1 MEVGIVPIIPLGFA
15 FFLPFIAFITG
26 RRRGVV
32 IAYSL
37 VGLLATFISALWLF
51 NEVYSSNGPLVYA
64 LGNWIA
70 PIGIVLEVDLM
81 GAILVLLTAFLFLMA
96 GIYAVEYLS
105 HDHGIEFF
113 YTSLLG
119 LEAGLIG
126 LFMTG
131 DAFNTFVMLEVTGA
145 SAYALVGFYRSRSEA
160 VEGAFKYG
168 ISGATATTLYFLAL
182 GFIYA
187 SFGTLNMADLS
198 AKFHGISFPVTTK
211 LFGEPTL
218 ALAIFFA
225 LTLSMV
231 IVKSAIFPGHYWL
244 PYAHSAAPSPVS
256 ALLSGLVV
264 SGGVYLLARYL
275 YTVFYGLPFWKTLS
289 VVLLTLGA
297 ASALL
302 SSIMMV
308 VQKDVKRLVAYSTIL
323 HMGYLVMAL
332 GVGTQLALTAFL
344 YHTVNHAI
352 AKGMLFLTVGAF
364 IHHAGTRKIDEL
376 AGIGKKMPLTTALFA
391 LATLSLIGVPPL
403 NVFFSKMLIFNALL
417 QVSPLVASV
426 VVITSAIAAWAYF
439 RLFITLWRGKPVEGH
454 HHGHDEHEEP
464 ERHEVPLFVAV
475 NLVLGILVVIL
486 GVLAPVIIDKFF
498 HPAAVQAME
507 WQSYFDAVKR
517 LAEATFSALG

>member
-1 MEVGIVPIIPLGFA
+1 MQVGIVPIIPLGFA
-15 FFLPFIAFITG
+15 FFLPFIAFLTG
-26 RRRGVV
+26 RKRGVI

-37 VGLLATFISALWLF
+37 VALSATFLAGLWLF
-51 NEVYSSNGPLVYA
+51 DAVYSRGEPLVYA
-64 LGNWIA
+64 FGNWIA
-70 PIGIVLEVDLM
+70 PIGIVFEVDLM
-81 GAILVLLTAFLFLMA
+81 GSLLVLLTSFMFLMA
-96 GIYAVEYLS
+96 GLYAVEYLS

-119 LEAGLIG
+119 LEAGLLG

-211 LFGEPTL
+211 LFGDPTL
-218 ALAIFFA
+218 ALGIFFA
-225 LTLSMV
+225 LTLAMV
-231 IVKSAIFPGHYWL
+231 MIKSAIFPGHYWL

-289 VVLLTLGA
+289 VVLLALGA

-323 HMGYLVMAL
+323 HMGYLIMGL
-332 GVGTQLALTAFL
+332 GVGTQLALTAVL

-352 AKGMLFLTVGAF
+352 AKGMLFLSVGAF

-376 AGIGKKMPLTTALFA
+376 AGIGREMPLTTALFA

-417 QVSPLVASV
+417 QVSPLAASV

-439 RLFITLWRGKPVEGH
+439 GLFITLWRGKPVEGH
-454 HHGHDEHEEP
+454 HHEHEKHKGEEP
-464 ERHEVPLFVAV
+464 ERHDVPLFVAV
-475 NLVLGILVVIL
+475 NLVLGILVVVL

-498 HPAAVQAME
+498 NPAAVQAMDY
-507 WQSYFDAVKR
+507 QSYIEAVLNYSKVV
-517 LAEATFSALG
+517 FG